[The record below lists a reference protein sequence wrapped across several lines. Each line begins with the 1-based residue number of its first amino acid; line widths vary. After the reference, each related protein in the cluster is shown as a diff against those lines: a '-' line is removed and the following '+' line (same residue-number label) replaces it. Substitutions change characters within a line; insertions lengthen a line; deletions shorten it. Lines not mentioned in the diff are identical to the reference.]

1 MEMKE
6 KSLKGYG
13 LILLANIC
21 FSIVYLVIK
30 DVKPRMQFEQFLFYW
45 FLCGSVYYLAPMVK
59 ADEIRMLKIPRHL
72 IPVTIVMG
80 VFEVTGTLLFFYV
93 IRLMNPAVV
102 SFYTNVSIVMTITM
116 GILFLKER
124 FAGLEALGGIILG
137 IGIILMTY
145 KAGETVF
152 LGFLLIMLLSLLFS
166 INTILMKVTLKD
178 IHPIAFSTY
187 RTFLLFA
194 VATTVFLFRADKA
207 LPELP
212 DLLEI
217 ALGAFLG
224 PFAGVFLQVSG
235 LQYLEASKASL
246 VGATKPL
253 MVLIG
258 CIVWLG
264 QIPGLTQS
272 IGGGVA
278 LAGIELMLWGK
289 FKLEKRKSHASEAL
303 PEERKAS

>member
-1 MEMKE
+1 METQE
-6 KSLKGYG
+6 KPLKGYA

-45 FLCGSVYYLAPMVK
+45 FLCGSVYYLLPMVK
-59 ADEIRMLKIPRHL
+59 ADEIRMLKIPQRL
-72 IPVTIVMG
+72 IPITIMMG
-80 VFEVTGTLLFFYV
+80 VFEVSGTLLFFYV

-116 GILFLKER
+116 GILFLRER
-124 FAGLEALGGIILG
+124 FTGLEALGGIILG
-137 IGIILMTY
+137 VGIVLMTY
-145 KAGETVF
+145 KAGETVL
-152 LGFLLIMLLSLLFS
+152 LGFLLIMLSSLLFS
-166 INTILMKVTLKD
+166 INTILMKITLKD

-187 RTFLLFA
+187 RAFLLFA
-194 VATTVFLFRADKA
+194 VGITLFLFRADKT
-207 LPELP
+207 LPEVSVF
-212 DLLEI
+212 LEI

-235 LQYLEASKASL
+235 LRYLEASKASL

-253 MVLIG
+253 MVFVG

-264 QIPGLTQS
+264 QIPSLSQS
-272 IGGGVA
+272 IGGGIA

-289 FKLEKRKSHASEAL
+289 FKLEKSKSHATEGLS
-303 PEERKAS
+303 

>member
-1 MEMKE
+1 METKE
-6 KSLKGYG
+6 KPLRGYC

-45 FLCGSVYYLAPMVK
+45 FLCGSVYYLVPMLK
-59 ADEIRMLKIPRHL
+59 AEEIKMLKIPRRL
-72 IPVTIVMG
+72 IPVTIMMG

-102 SFYTNVSIVMTITM
+102 SFYTNVSIVMTIAM
-116 GILFLKER
+116 GVFFLKER
-124 FAGLEALGGIILG
+124 FAGSEVLGGIILG

-145 KAGETVF
+145 KAGETVL

-166 INTILMKVTLKD
+166 INTILMKVTLKE

-194 VATTVFLFRADKA
+194 VAAAAFFFKADKS
-207 LPELP
+207 LPELSVF
-212 DLLEI
+212 LEI
-217 ALGAFLG
+217 AIGAFLG

-264 QIPGLTQS
+264 QIPGLAQS
-272 IGGGVA
+272 IGGGIA
-278 LAGIELMLWGK
+278 LAGIELMLWGR
-289 FKLEKRKSHASEAL
+289 FKLEKSRGHAAN
-303 PEERKAS
+303 A

>member
-1 MEMKE
+1 M
-6 KSLKGYG
+6 
-13 LILLANIC
+13 LANIC

-30 DVKPRMQFEQFLFYW
+30 DVKPRMQFEQFVFYW
-45 FLCGSVYYLAPMVK
+45 FLCGSVYYLLPMVK
-59 ADEIRMLKIPRHL
+59 TDEIRMLKIPRRL
-72 IPVTIVMG
+72 IPVTVMMG
-80 VFEVTGTLLFFYV
+80 VFEVTGTFLFFYV

-102 SFYTNVSIVMTITM
+102 SFYGNVSIVMTTTM
-116 GILFLKER
+116 GIFFLKER
-124 FAGLEALGGIILG
+124 FTVLEALGGIILG
-137 IGIILMTY
+137 IGIVLMTY
-145 KAGETVF
+145 KAGETVL
-152 LGFLLIMLLSLLFS
+152 LGFLLIMLSSLLFS
-166 INTILMKVTLKD
+166 INTILMKVTLKE

-194 VATTVFLFRADKA
+194 VASAVFLFKADKS
-207 LPELP
+207 LPELSVF
-212 DLLEI
+212 LEI
-217 ALGAFLG
+217 AVGAFLG

-264 QIPGLTQS
+264 QIPGLSQS
-272 IGGGVA
+272 IGGGIA

-289 FKLEKRKSHASEAL
+289 FKLEKNKSRAANV
-303 PEERKAS
+303 